1 MVIPIND
8 ETIAEVPN
16 TSCCEERHKANEK
29 FHGFVCEC
37 PCHQSKPCCERP
49 RKTVSVSTLKGRR
62 AICNNCGA
70 DWPQSSHSKGE
81 AYLAGLK
88 VLADKKLREAYQG
101 HPDEMSWEEEFD
113 ALFTRAITSLGNN
126 SPASEYLA
134 AAVKDFFSKLL
145 SDRERGMAG
154 QVKLANKVIGALCIL
169 DGTPYPKLD
178 DVNNSVDF
186 AARLKEK
193 WMAAGAEAERERI
206 LQLLPRVA
214 RSQDET
220 IDTYLQKLSSLLTP
234 NPTTE

>member
-81 AYLAGLK
+81 TSLKQPHQFAKSTIHREECVCGL
-88 VLADKKLREAYQG
+88 LRESPLHVEAKG
-101 HPDEMSWEEEFD
+101 ESWDKAKTE
-113 ALFTRAITSLGNN
+113 ALV
-126 SPASEYLA
+126 A
-134 AAVKDFFSKLL
+134 ANVGLERTNRVANIMAHISKLL
-145 SDRERGMAG
+145 SDREKEIRRKCDTVRERAPSTKKMFDRG
-154 QVKLANKVIGALCIL
+154 
-169 DGTPYPKLD
+169 
-178 DVNNSVDF
+178 F
-186 AARLKEK
+186 
-193 WMAAGAEAERERI
+193 AAGAEAERAKIAEQF
-206 LQLLPRVA
+206 LQAKMDLPLLY
-214 RSQDET
+214 DFKEWL
-220 IDTYLQKLSSLLTP
+220 IP
-234 NPTTE
+234 NPPTE